1 MKLLVAATEPTVSLS
16 VQTRVLAALI
26 AIGFMVFILDLIRRG
41 RLQERYS
48 VIWFLAGLVMLVGA
62 AFPGLLEVVASAL
75 GVRDTNVAL
84 FTLLI
89 LFLVALAVN
98 FSVIISGQAKQ
109 ITRLSQENALA
120 EADREYA
127 EGRSGSGERVDSG
140 DDGPTE

>member
-1 MKLLVAATEPTVSLS
+1 VTILLGATEPTVSLS
-16 VQTRVLAALI
+16 TQTRVLAALI
-26 AIGFMVFILDLIRRG
+26 AIGFMIFILDLIRRG

-62 AFPGLLEVVASAL
+62 AFPGLLEVIASAL

-89 LFLVALAVN
+89 LFLVALAVY

-109 ITRLSQENALA
+109 ITRLAQENALA
-120 EADREYA
+120 EANREYGGRDEP
-127 EGRSGSGERVDSG
+127 EGRSDSG
-140 DDGPTE
+140 DDRPAE

>member
-1 MKLLVAATEPTVSLS
+1 MNLLVAATEPTVSLS

-127 EGRSGSGERVDSG
+127 EGSSGSGERVDSG